1 MGCCQVRRKWGT
13 GRRSTADF
21 PQLPHEAWRCYDES
35 VMLKVYLDNSATT
48 RVDPRVLEAMIPFF
62 GEDFGNASSIHTYGQ
77 KARAAVEE
85 ARQKV
90 ADLIGA
96 QPKEI
101 VFTSGGTES
110 DNMAIRGAAA
120 AHRSRG
126 NHIITTTIEH
136 PAVLRTCEQLEKE
149 GFRVSYVP
157 VDDEG
162 LIRLDVLKKAVDD
175 ETILI
180 SVMHANNEIGSIQ
193 PLDAIARIARER
205 KIIFHSDAVQSVGKI
220 SVDAE
225 QIGVDLL
232 SLSGHKIHGPKGI
245 GALYVRGGVRMNPL
259 LLGGS
264 HERNRRAG
272 TENVPAIVGLGQ
284 ACQLARDGL
293 DDFNTRVRGL
303 RDQLEK
309 AILNGIPDTV
319 TNGSRKDRL
328 PNLCNFSFRF
338 IEGEAL
344 LIALDFQEVAVS
356 TGSACS
362 SGSLEPS
369 HVISAIG
376 HDSELVHSAIRF
388 SLSRMTSQEDID
400 YLRRVLPET
409 VERMRELSPLY
420 RAG

>member
-1 MGCCQVRRKWGT
+1 M
-13 GRRSTADF
+13 
-21 PQLPHEAWRCYDES
+21 YDES
-35 VMLKVYLDNSATT
+35 VMPKVYLDNSATT
-48 RVDPRVLEAMIPFF
+48 RVDPQVLEAMIPFF

-110 DNMAIRGAAA
+110 DNMALRGVAVAY
-120 AHRSRG
+120 RSRG

-136 PAVLRTCEQLEKE
+136 PAVLQTCEQLEKE

-157 VDDEG
+157 VDSAG
-162 LIRLDVLKKAVDD
+162 RIRLDILEKSVDE

-180 SVMHANNEIGSIQ
+180 SVMHANNEIGNIQ
-193 PLDAIARIARER
+193 PLDAIARIAQER

-220 SVDAE
+220 FVDVE
-225 QIGVDLL
+225 LIGVDLL

-245 GALYVRGGVRMNPL
+245 GALYVRRGVRMNPL

-272 TENVPAIVGLGQ
+272 TENVPAIVGLGK
-284 ACQLARDGL
+284 ACQLAQDGL
-293 DDFNTRVRGL
+293 DDFSTRVRGL
-303 RDQLEK
+303 RDRLEEV
-309 AILNGIPDTV
+309 ILSGIPDTV
-319 TNGSRKDRL
+319 TNGSRIDRL
-328 PNLCNFSFRF
+328 PNMCNVSFRF
-338 IEGEAL
+338 IEGESL

-376 HDSELVHSAIRF
+376 RDSELVHSAIRF
-388 SLSRMTSQEDID
+388 SLSRMTSEEDID
-400 YLRRVLPET
+400 YVQRVLPEM

>member
-1 MGCCQVRRKWGT
+1 M
-13 GRRSTADF
+13 
-21 PQLPHEAWRCYDES
+21 YDES
-35 VMLKVYLDNSATT
+35 VMPKVYLDNSATT
-48 RVDPRVLEAMIPFF
+48 RVDPQVLEAMIPFF

-85 ARQKV
+85 SRQKV

-110 DNMAIRGAAA
+110 DNMALRGVAVAY
-120 AHRSRG
+120 RSRG

-136 PAVLRTCEQLEKE
+136 PAVLQTCEQLEKE

-157 VDDEG
+157 VDSAG
-162 LIRLDVLKKAVDD
+162 RIRLDILEKSVDE

-180 SVMHANNEIGSIQ
+180 SVMHANNEIGNIQ
-193 PLDAIARIARER
+193 PLDAIARIAQER

-220 SVDAE
+220 FVDVE
-225 QIGVDLL
+225 LIGVDLL

-245 GALYVRGGVRMNPL
+245 GALYVRRGVRMNPL

-272 TENVPAIVGLGQ
+272 TENVPAIVGLGK
-284 ACQLARDGL
+284 ACQLAQDGL
-293 DDFNTRVRGL
+293 DDFSTRVRGL
-303 RDQLEK
+303 RDRLEEV
-309 AILNGIPDTV
+309 ILSGIPDTV
-319 TNGSRKDRL
+319 TNGSRIDRL
-328 PNLCNFSFRF
+328 PNMCNVSFRF
-338 IEGEAL
+338 IEGESL

-376 HDSELVHSAIRF
+376 RDSELVHSAIRF
-388 SLSRMTSQEDID
+388 SLSRMTSEEDID
-400 YLRRVLPET
+400 YVQRVLPEM